1 MGSARHL
8 ILVQTA
14 SGAVRI
20 PTLATSAE
28 MDEHSAATRI
38 QAVHR
43 GRVAR
48 EEVKVK
54 KLVSGALE
62 NVARG
67 DDS

>member
-1 MGSARHL
+1 MA
-8 ILVQTA
+8 TPEKA

-20 PTLATSAE
+20 PTLAASAE
-28 MDEHSAATRI
+28 MDEHAAATRI

>member
-1 MGSARHL
+1 M
-8 ILVQTA
+8 
-14 SGAVRI
+14 RI
-20 PTLATSAE
+20 PTLAASAE
-28 MDEHSAATRI
+28 VDEHAAATRI